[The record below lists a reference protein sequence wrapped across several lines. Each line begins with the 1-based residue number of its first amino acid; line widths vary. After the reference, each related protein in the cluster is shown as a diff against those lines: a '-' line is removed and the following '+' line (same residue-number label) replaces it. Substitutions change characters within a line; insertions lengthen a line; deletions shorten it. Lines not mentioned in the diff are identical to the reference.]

1 MGFSHSL
8 IDQALQYIPVLVSLA
23 VVLILKVKGKS
34 LEEESEHLPGLSIL
48 IPVLNEEGNAK
59 QLMSQLNSQTIKP
72 DEVIVIDGG
81 STDNTIFAFEEAGA
95 KVLKCLKKG
104 RGNQLAV
111 GLKKAKA
118 EAVLILHADMLPDSR
133 VVERVVKALA
143 ADPQL
148 KGGALGASFELDSF
162 KYKVITFLNLLRV
175 ALTGISFGDQGQFFR
190 RKDVVENGCLKEIP
204 LMEDVELGMRLQA
217 LGKTRLLDG
226 GLTVSVRRW
235 KTKNVWKNAFHIFY
249 LLSRY
254 LFLRRT
260 RSELKVDGFYKEY
273 YSDKEAETV

>member
-1 MGFSHSL
+1 MNKEIRQVGALCFQIIPKENPKVLL
-8 IDQALQYIPVLVSLA
+8 ITSRRSQRWIIPKGWP
-23 VVLILKVKGKS
+23 IKGLKSYKVA
-34 LEEESEHLPGLSIL
+34 EQE
-48 IPVLNEEGNAK
+48 
-59 QLMSQLNSQTIKP
+59 
-72 DEVIVIDGG
+72 
-81 STDNTIFAFEEAGA
+81 AFEEAGA